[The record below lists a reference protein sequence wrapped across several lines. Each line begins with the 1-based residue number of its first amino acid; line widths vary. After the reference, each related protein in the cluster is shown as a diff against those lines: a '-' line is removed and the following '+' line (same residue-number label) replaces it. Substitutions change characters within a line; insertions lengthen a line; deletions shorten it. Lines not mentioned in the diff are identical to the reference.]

1 MLQNVYNID
10 GSATCVH
17 VQKLLKRFYE
27 YISPFTTEPQAIFLL
42 LENDN
47 LGIIN

>member
-1 MLQNVYNID
+1 MKGQQEKNFTFNPL
-10 GSATCVH
+10 
-17 VQKLLKRFYE
+17 
-27 YISPFTTEPQAIFLL
+27 TTEPQVILLL

>member
-1 MLQNVYNID
+1 M
-10 GSATCVH
+10 C
-17 VQKLLKRFYE
+17 LLSVESFA
-27 YISPFTTEPQAIFLL
+27 INPFTTEPQAIFLL

>member
-1 MLQNVYNID
+1 MLSD
-10 GSATCVH
+10 MVH
-17 VQKLLKRFYE
+17 HIHL
-27 YISPFTTEPQAIFLL
+27 FTTEPQAIFLL